1 MKEMQVPKLTARE
14 QKALARAEE
23 KIQRIR
29 QDLASARGLTEEEA
43 DLASKVGLIALDQRW
58 WWTEE
63 SQRGE
68 REVERDLRAG
78 RTQAFESAEQLLDDL
93 RSQ

>member
-1 MKEMQVPKLTARE
+1 ML
-14 QKALARAEE
+14 LARAEE
-23 KIQRIR
+23 KIKRIR

-43 DLASKVGLIALDQRW
+43 DAAAKVGLIARDQRW

-63 SQRGE
+63 WQRGE

-78 RTQAFESAEQLLDDL
+78 RTKVFRSAEQLIEEL
-93 RSQ
+93 RRR